1 MQAKRAKWKG
11 LNLKAE
17 HDNLVFLYES
27 VVNINMIR
35 RYGRAIGKTRVH
47 CSVPLNT
54 PPTQTILSSVRLNGQ
69 TTYTMYSGGT
79 TGERFLDYLKNVQ
92 IPTLN
97 RGDNNMRSHHVA
109 GVKEAL
115 CAAGVIP
122 LYLPPY
128 SPDLNPIEMMW
139 SKMKSVLRKIGC
151 RTAALLPQVVIKA
164 LALVSASD
172 CMGWFAASSLMKT
185 ASKAY
190 PARISL

>member
-1 MQAKRAKWKG
+1 MQAKRAKWKE

-17 HDNLVFLYES
+17 HDNLVFLDES
-27 VVNINMIR
+27 GVNINMIR
-35 RYGRAIGKTRVH
+35 RYGRAI
-47 CSVPLNT
+47 
-54 PPTQTILSSVRLNGQ
+54 
-69 TTYTMYSGGT
+69 
-79 TGERFLDYLKNVQ
+79 
-92 IPTLN
+92 N
-97 RGDNNMRSHHVA
+97 RGDIVVMDNMRSHHVA

-115 CAAGVIP
+115 RAAGVIP

-164 LALVSASD
+164 LALVSVSD
-172 CMGWFAASSLMKT
+172 CMGWFAASPLMKT

>member
-1 MQAKRAKWKG
+1 MQAKRAKWKE
-11 LNLKAE
+11 LNLKAK
-17 HDNLVFLYES
+17 HDSLVFLDES
-27 VVNINMIR
+27 GVNINMIR
-35 RYGRAIGKTRVH
+35 RYGRAIGKSRVH

-54 PPTQTILSSVRLNGQ
+54 PPTQTVLSSVRLNGQ

-79 TGERFLDYLKNVQ
+79 TGERFLDYLKNVL
-92 IPTLN
+92 IVM
-97 RGDNNMRSHHVA
+97 DNMRSHHVK
-109 GVKEAL
+109 GVKETL
-115 CAAGVIP
+115 RAAGVIP

-172 CMGWFAASSLMKT
+172 CMGWFAADG
-185 ASKAY
+185 Y
-190 PARISL
+190 

>member
-1 MQAKRAKWKG
+1 M
-11 LNLKAE
+11 
-17 HDNLVFLYES
+17 D
-27 VVNINMIR
+27 
-35 RYGRAIGKTRVH
+35 
-47 CSVPLNT
+47 
-54 PPTQTILSSVRLNGQ
+54 
-69 TTYTMYSGGT
+69 
-79 TGERFLDYLKNVQ
+79 
-92 IPTLN
+92 
-97 RGDNNMRSHHVA
+97 NMRSHHVA

-122 LYLPPY
+122 LCLPPY

-151 RTAALLPQVVIKA
+151 RVAALLPQVVIKA
-164 LALVSASD
+164 IALVSVSD

>member
-1 MQAKRAKWKG
+1 MQAKHAKWKE

-17 HDNLVFLYES
+17 HDNLGFLDES
-27 VVNINMIR
+27 GVNINMIR
-35 RYGRAIGKTRVH
+35 RYGRAI
-47 CSVPLNT
+47 
-54 PPTQTILSSVRLNGQ
+54 
-69 TTYTMYSGGT
+69 
-79 TGERFLDYLKNVQ
+79 
-92 IPTLN
+92 N
-97 RGDNNMRSHHVA
+97 RGDIVVMDNMRSHHVA

-115 CAAGVIP
+115 RAAGVIP
-122 LYLPPY
+122 LICRRT
-128 SPDLNPIEMMW
+128 SDLNPIEMMW

-151 RTAALLPQVVIKA
+151 RIAALLPQVVIKA